1 MAAVYRDSISA
12 AVEDEASP
20 STRRSV
26 NSLARKYR
34 RGKIIKQGYSKEE
47 RQDARKEAARDFF
60 LNIPLDKDF
69 KPQSRLT
76 TAPLLVKEEHSVE
89 MKVIPDEIKQPPLAT
104 APSYIV
110 MQHDLSV
117 ESPRRSK
124 RKKSSHTK
132 KPSYGGS
139 TVPVHSTL
147 TLRNYIT
154 EPDDK
159 RCLYWSN
166 ELYCNTLYYRL
177 AFVYSGCPVILT
189 SILPYRK
196 PDKKTKLVQYN

>member
-1 MAAVYRDSISA
+1 MAAVYRESISA

-69 KPQSRLT
+69 KPQNRLAT
-76 TAPLLVKEEHSVE
+76 TSLLVKEHSAE
-89 MKVIPDEIKQPPLAT
+89 IKVIPDEIKRPPLTT
-104 APSYIV
+104 ASPYIAI
-110 MQHDLSV
+110 QNDLTV

-139 TVPVHSTL
+139 TIPVHSTL

-154 EPDDK
+154 EPEDK
-159 RCLYWSN
+159 RCLYWS
-166 ELYCNTLYYRL
+166 
-177 AFVYSGCPVILT
+177 
-189 SILPYRK
+189 K
-196 PDKKTKLVQYN
+196 